1 MIFEAVVALV
11 PMLLVMH
18 FLLDFPLQ
26 GDFLS
31 KAKNPTAPI
40 PGVSWRWAMVAHS
53 CIQGGGVALCM
64 YLVTHN
70 IYIAMVFLA
79 LEAFAHGLIDM
90 FKCLNLMSFSTDQ
103 IAHLVCKLLWITLL
117 IIATG
122 G

>member
-1 MIFEAVVALV
+1 MPFETVVALALALPV
-11 PMLLVMH
+11 VH

-40 PGVSWRWAMVAHS
+40 PGVSWRWAMAAHG
-53 CIQGGGVALCM
+53 CIHGGGVALCM
-64 YLVTHN
+64 YVATHN
-70 IYIAMVFLA
+70 IYIALAVFA
-79 LEAFAHGLIDM
+79 LEAFAHVFIDLC
-90 FKCLNLMSFSTDQ
+90 KCLDQMSFGTDQ
-103 IAHLVCKLLWITLL
+103 VAHLTCKALWLILL